1 MERFTGHPG
10 SGSDPS
16 TRSRS
21 GILVVTDGADGALEG
36 RLASH
41 AATARATVEGDALQ
55 QILGLLRPGASR
67 RAARVARGTGRP
79 GDLRGKEELMR
90 HRLLSALWFCAPFA
104 VLLLLWAFLV
114 PYFEVNPRLFPPLAS
129 VVQAGLE
136 GIRDGTLIRH
146 IGASLLRVTV
156 GTALALVF
164 AIPLGIAMGVSSA
177 VSGFLTPPLRFF
189 SVLAGIAWIPLASL
203 WFGYGFGAITFV
215 IFNAV
220 FFIVTYNTLL
230 GVSTIP
236 MHVRNAAA
244 SLGAGRWAML
254 TEVLLPGALP
264 NIVTGIR
271 TGLGFAWRGLIAAE
285 MIATNVGLGYML
297 FVARDF
303 YKTEVIVLGMVVIG
317 VLWLLL
323 DRLVLAPIERATS
336 ERWGLV
342 QRA

>member
-1 MERFTGHPG
+1 M
-10 SGSDPS
+10 
-16 TRSRS
+16 
-21 GILVVTDGADGALEG
+21 
-36 RLASH
+36 RL
-41 AATARATVEGDALQ
+41 
-55 QILGLLRPGASR
+55 
-67 RAARVARGTGRP
+67 
-79 GDLRGKEELMR
+79 R
-90 HRLLSALWFCAPFA
+90 HYLSSALTFLLPFA
-104 VLLLLWAFLV
+104 VLLALWAVLV
-114 PYFEVNPRLFPPLAS
+114 PALNVNPRLFPTLGS
-129 VVQAGLE
+129 VVAAGLE
-136 GIRDGTLIRH
+136 SIRDGTLPAH
-146 IGASLLRVTV
+146 IGASLLRVFV
-156 GTALALVF
+156 GTVLALAA
-164 AIPLGIAMGVSSA
+164 AIPLGVLMGVSPV
-177 VSGFLTPPLRFF
+177 VSTFLTPLFRFF
-189 SVLAGIAWIPLASL
+189 SVLAGIAWIPIASL

-236 MHVRNAAA
+236 LHVRNAAA
-244 SLGAGRWAML
+244 SLGAGRTAML

-303 YKTEVIVLGMVVIG
+303 YRTEVIVLGMIVIG

-323 DRLVLAPIERATS
+323 DRLLLAPLERRTI
-336 ERWGLV
+336 ERWGMV

>member
-1 MERFTGHPG
+1 M
-10 SGSDPS
+10 
-16 TRSRS
+16 
-21 GILVVTDGADGALEG
+21 
-36 RLASH
+36 RL
-41 AATARATVEGDALQ
+41 T
-55 QILGLLRPGASR
+55 R
-67 RAARVARGTGRP
+67 RASSAALFVLP
-79 GDLRGKEELMR
+79 FVV
-90 HRLLSALWFCAPFA
+90 LLALWA
-104 VLLLLWAFLV
+104 VLV
-114 PYFEVNPRLFPPLAS
+114 PYFNVNPRLFPHLSA
-129 VVQAGLE
+129 VIAAGVEGVQ
-136 GIRDGTLIRH
+136 DGTLVTH
-146 IGASLLRVTV
+146 IGASLWRVVV
-156 GTALALVF
+156 GTVLALVA
-164 AIPLGIAMGVSSA
+164 AIPLGVAMGVSPV
-177 VSGFLTPPLRFF
+177 VSTFLTPLFRFF
-189 SVLAGIAWIPLASL
+189 SVLAGIAWIPIATL

-236 MHVRNAAA
+236 RQTRNAAA

-285 MIATNVGLGYML
+285 MIATNAGLGYML

-303 YKTEVIVLGMVVIG
+303 YRTEVIVLGMIVIG

-323 DRLVLAPIERATS
+323 DRLVLAPIERATI
-336 ERWGLV
+336 ERWGMV

>member
-1 MERFTGHPG
+1 MRLPQ
-10 SGSDPS
+10 
-16 TRSRS
+16 R
-21 GILVVTDGADGALEG
+21 LV
-36 RLASH
+36 
-41 AATARATVEGDALQ
+41 
-55 QILGLLRPGASR
+55 
-67 RAARVARGTGRP
+67 
-79 GDLRGKEELMR
+79 
-90 HRLLSALWFCAPFA
+90 SAFLFMLPFA
-104 VLLLLWAFLV
+104 VLLALWAVLV
-114 PYFEVNPRLFPPLAS
+114 PYFNVNPRLFPHLGA
-129 VVQAGLE
+129 VWDAGVE
-136 GIRDGTLIRH
+136 GMRDGTLPAH
-146 IGASLLRVTV
+146 IGASLWRVLV
-156 GTALALVF
+156 GTILALVL
-164 AIPLGIAMGVSSA
+164 AIPLGIAMGVSRTVSA
-177 VSGFLTPPLRFF
+177 FLTPPLRFF
-189 SVLAGIAWIPLASL
+189 SVLAGIAWIPIATL

-236 MHVRNAAA
+236 LVVRNAAA
-244 SLGAGRWAML
+244 SLGAGRTAML

-303 YKTEVIVLGMVVIG
+303 YRTEVIVLGMIVIG

-323 DRLVLAPIERATS
+323 DRFVLAPLERATV
-336 ERWGLV
+336 ERWGMV

>member
-1 MERFTGHPG
+1 MR
-10 SGSDPS
+10 
-16 TRSRS
+16 
-21 GILVVTDGADGALEG
+21 ILVVTDGADGGPERTLG
-36 RLASH
+36 PH
-41 AATARATVEGDALQ
+41 AASARTLSQVDADSAGYQ
-55 QILGLLRPGASR
+55 QLLRIHRPGTLLRPG
-67 RAARVARGTGRP
+67 VA
-79 GDLRGKEELMR
+79 LMR
-90 HRLLSALWFCAPFA
+90 ATLRTSMRTSLSSALWFFAPFA
-104 VLLLLWAFLV
+104 VLLVLWAVLV
-114 PYFEVNPRLFPPLAS
+114 PYFDVNPRLFPHLGS
-129 VVQAGLE
+129 VAQAGWD
-136 GIRDGTLIRH
+136 GIQDGTLIRH

-164 AIPLGIAMGVSSA
+164 AIPLGIAMGVSPA
-177 VSGFLTPPLRFF
+177 VSSFLTPPFRFF
-189 SVLAGIAWIPLASL
+189 SVLAGIAWIPVASL

-236 MHVRNAAA
+236 RQVRNAAA

-303 YKTEVIVLGMVVIG
+303 YKTEVIVLGMIVIG

-323 DRLVLAPIERATS
+323 DRLLLAPIERATS

>member
-1 MERFTGHPG
+1 MRPV
-10 SGSDPS
+10 
-16 TRSRS
+16 R
-21 GILVVTDGADGALEG
+21 GAL
-36 RLASH
+36 
-41 AATARATVEGDALQ
+41 ATAAF
-55 QILGLLRPGASR
+55 I
-67 RAARVARGTGRP
+67 
-79 GDLRGKEELMR
+79 
-90 HRLLSALWFCAPFA
+90 APFT
-104 VLLLLWAFLV
+104 VLVLLWAVLV
-114 PYFEVNPRLFPPLAS
+114 PWFDVNPRLFPHLTA
-129 VVQAGLE
+129 VAAAGIESL
-136 GIRDGTLIRH
+136 RDGSLLAH
-146 IGASLLRVTV
+146 VAASLLRVAV
-156 GTALALVF
+156 GTVLALVIS
-164 AIPLGIAMGVSSA
+164 IPLGVAMGISPIVSS
-177 VSGFLTPPLRFF
+177 FLTPLFRFF
-189 SVLAGIAWIPLASL
+189 SVLAGIAWIPIATL

-236 MHVRNAAA
+236 LQVRHAAA

-303 YKTEVIVLGMVVIG
+303 YRTEVIVLGMIVIG
-317 VLWLLL
+317 VLWLLI
-323 DRLVLAPIERATS
+323 DRLLLAPIERATI